1 MSRGVWYGTDM
12 APHPAP
18 QYDPFVDEGFYPLI
32 QVAME
37 YGASMTTTL
46 TPANATK
53 YMRTYG
59 KIPSRAVSDMTSG
72 VKMGFYGPG
81 GGGKTT
87 LLGTA
92 VESEYG
98 SPMLY
103 LNARGNPHVIASKG
117 DRIQVIDVA
126 SYREAEA
133 IRKDVYADT
142 SCPFKSIAIDTVS
155 ELLALDLRDR
165 YGMDTEVKWEMHS
178 ASTADIL
185 QMVRNYSDLADW
197 GPRLNV
203 FFVFYDV
210 PEKRKIMGQEV
221 ERFELALNKALQ
233 SQVPG
238 LVNWLGRV
246 YVATGEP
253 TYTRC
258 LDFRPIET
266 QSVSKHQI
274 DPDDA
279 AQSSIPMQIYRPHL
293 GHILDTMKGGQPF
306 PANLHRLLAPGRRQG
321 AGTEATDAQ

>member
-1 MSRGVWYGTDM
+1 M
-12 APHPAP
+12 
-18 QYDPFVDEGFYPLI
+18 I
-32 QVAME
+32 
-37 YGASMTTTL
+37 L
-46 TPANATK
+46 TPDNAAS

-59 KIPSRAVSDMTSG
+59 KIASRPVSDMRSG

-98 SPMLY
+98 DPMLL
-103 LNARGNPHVIASKG
+103 LNARGNPHVISSKG
-117 DRIQVIDVA
+117 GHIQVIDVK
-126 SYREAEA
+126 SYKEAEA
-133 IRKDVYADT
+133 IRADVMRDT
-142 SCPFKSIAIDTVS
+142 DCPFKSIAIDTVS

-165 YGMDTEVKWEMHS
+165 YGIDTDVKWEMHS

-185 QMVRNYSDLADW
+185 QLVRNYSDLADW

-203 FFVFYDV
+203 FFVFYDT

-233 SQVPG
+233 AQVPG

-246 YVATGEP
+246 YVADGEP

-258 LDFRPIET
+258 LDFRPIE
-266 QSVSKHQI
+266 SYGVSKHQI
-274 DPDDA
+274 DPDDVN
-279 AQSSIPMQIYRPHL
+279 QRTIPMQIYRPHL
-293 GHILDTMKGGQPF
+293 GHILDTMKGGMPF
-306 PANLHRLLAPGRRQG
+306 PAAQHTLRAPRTRQG
-321 AGTEATDAQ
+321 ANDANET